1 MTERELFDSYHKD
14 VYRTCYYMLHH
25 AQDAEDACHDI
36 FITVFRQ
43 NWSNIEHFKAWIMRI
58 TMNHCLNVL
67 RKNKTKREKQQLVQI
82 QHDQSAGLVKSPDTI
97 VIERAT
103 AEEYAVLLSQ
113 LPDKL
118 RAVVTLRYS
127 SDLSTAEIAEALGI
141 PAGTVKSRLHKA
153 LKLMRAKM
161 EKEGIYRLEGERPI
175 GIY

>member
-14 VYRTCYYMLHH
+14 VYRTCYYMLRH

-43 NWSNIEHFKAWIMRI
+43 QWSSVEHIKAWLMRI

-67 RKNKTKREKQQLVQI
+67 RKNKTKRDKQKLVQI
-82 QHDQSAGLVKSPDTI
+82 QHDQSAERTKTPDDI
-97 VIERAT
+97 VIERVE
-103 AEEYAVLLSQ
+103 AEEYAALLHQ

-127 SDLSTAEIAEALGI
+127 GDMTTSEIAEVLHI

-153 LKLMRAKM
+153 LKLLRRDMETNDWCHMRG
-161 EKEGIYRLEGERPI
+161 EKTLGIH
-175 GIY
+175 